1 MRRLKVIRP
10 ISPIGPTIGCI
21 GHMIGCIA
29 RIQGHSYRVNGRDML
44 GAIEVLKV
52 DVVALARVVVEKT
65 ENRRSALAVVNA
77 ERCIIG
83 C

>member
-1 MRRLKVIRP
+1 
-10 ISPIGPTIGCI
+10 
-21 GHMIGCIA
+21 
-29 RIQGHSYRVNGRDML
+29 ML

-65 ENRRSALAVVNA
+65 ENRRSALAVVTA